1 MRIKTF
7 ITILLTA
14 MILIAAATL
23 GVTTVYRVSAV
34 TLEVSVVSEE
44 AKSEAESLEAR
55 LSARYKKQ
63 NIFTV
68 KNGEAKEE
76 FADYPYFRLTG
87 LKKSY
92 PNRLI
97 VTATEDAEVYAAEKS
112 DLSGYYILGAD
123 GTLLCERKTPE
134 NRTDKKNNVILKGVS
149 VFGDLGNVPEGE
161 DFGTALAFCRSLDEP
176 FGGIRSNVVSVSLR
190 APVSSSEYSVLQIEM
205 REGVKV
211 NVYNPSGDAK
221 KKAEAFCSFYS
232 GLSAAERLS
241 GRIDVTDYALE
252 NGTYRVTYSS

>member
-7 ITILLTA
+7 VTILLTA
-14 MILIAAATL
+14 VILIAAATL

-44 AKSEAESLEAR
+44 AKAEAESLEAR

-68 KNGEAKEE
+68 KSGAAKEE

-87 LKKSY
+87 FKRSY

-97 VTATEDAEVYAAEKS
+97 VTATEDAEVYAAEKPDS
-112 DLSGYYILGAD
+112 SGYYILGAD
-123 GTLLCERKTPE
+123 GTLLCERTTPE
-134 NRTDKKNNVILKGVS
+134 NRTDKKNNVILKGVFVS
-149 VFGDLGNVPEGE
+149 GELGSVPEDK
-161 DFGTALAFCRSLDEP
+161 DFTAALAFCCSIDGL

-190 APVSSSEYSVLQIEM
+190 APASSSEYSVLQIDM

-211 NVYNPSGDAK
+211 NVYNPSGESG
-221 KKAEAFCSFYS
+221 KKAAAFCEFYC

-241 GRIDVTDYALE
+241 GRIDVTDFALE
-252 NGTYRVTYSS
+252 NGSYRVTYSS